1 MTVVDVL
8 IGFVEVVVGIV
19 DVVGG
24 FIDVEEV
31 VEGPDGVD
39 VVEEAEVDVVDSV
52 VVACVGMVEHLIQW
66 DVSSSAL
73 QNLHFGLLQALHPRP
88 P

>member
-1 MTVVDVL
+1 MVVDIV
-8 IGFVEVVVGIV
+8 IGVVEVVVGFV
-19 DVVGG
+19 DLV
-24 FIDVEEV
+24 DVEEN
-31 VEGPDGVD
+31 VEGTGDVDVVD
-39 VVEEAEVDVVDSV
+39 VVESV
-52 VVACVGMVEHLIQW
+52 VVACVGMVEHLIQC